1 MAAAAATFLPDLLA
15 IPLLVARLAATAR
28 QMDPQDP
35 AERLTIA
42 LMAAAIQLT
51 IA

>member
-1 MAAAAATFLPDLLA
+1 MAAAAATFLTGLLA
-15 IPLLVARLAATAR
+15 VPLLTAGLDATAR
-28 QMDPQDP
+28 QMDPQDR